1 MPAKSAASNG
11 NRLLAALATRDF
23 SRVLSRLEPVPL
35 PLRQILVRPDK
46 LIKNVYFPQ
55 HGVVSLVQRLKD
67 GGVIE
72 VGLIGNEGL
81 VGVPIVLG
89 ASTAPVE
96 AMVQIPGSALRM
108 PTRVLQEEMIGNT
121 ALLPLLLRYA
131 QALHIQ
137 VTQTAACNGRHSLHE
152 RLARW
157 LLMAHD
163 RSASD
168 DLPLNHEFL
177 SMMLGVRRSGVTVV
191 LSELRAAGLIDNGRS
206 KVTIVDRRRLRAASC
221 DCYESVRREYQR
233 LLP

>member
-1 MPAKSAASNG
+1 MPLKSPASNG

-35 PLRQILVRPDK
+35 PLRQVLVRPDK

-55 HGVVSLVQRLKD
+55 HGVVSLVQRLRD

-108 PTRVLQEEMIGNT
+108 PTRVLQEEINGNA

-191 LSELRAAGLIDNGRS
+191 LSALRAARLIDNGRS
-206 KVTIVDRRRLRAASC
+206 KVTIVDRRGLRAASC
-221 DCYESVRREYQR
+221 ACYESVRREYQR

>member
-35 PLRQILVRPDK
+35 PLRQVLVRPDK

-108 PTRVLQEEMIGNT
+108 PTRVLQEEIVGNT

-137 VTQTAACNGRHSLHE
+137 VTQTAACNGRHTLHE

-163 RSASD
+163 RSTGD

-191 LSELRAAGLIDNGRS
+191 LSDLKAAGLIDNGRS
-206 KVTIVDRRRLRAASC
+206 NVTILDRRRLRAASC

>member
-1 MPAKSAASNG
+1 LAAQSSGTNG

-23 SRVLSRLEPVPL
+23 ARVESNLEPVSL
-35 PLRQILVRPDK
+35 PLNQILLRRAKP
-46 LIKNVYFPQ
+46 ITHIYFPQ
-55 HGVVSLVQRLKD
+55 RGVVSLVQRLRD

-81 VGVPIVLG
+81 VGVPVLLG

-96 AMVQIPGSALRM
+96 AMVQIPGSALRIQ
-108 PTRVLQEEMIGNT
+108 THVLQDEITGNT
-121 ALLPLLLRYA
+121 ALVPLLLRYA

-137 VTQTAACNGRHSLHE
+137 ITQTAACNGRHTLRE

-163 RSASD
+163 RSTSD

-177 SMMLGVRRSGVTVV
+177 SMMLGVRRSGVTVA
-191 LSELRAAGLIDNGRS
+191 LSDLKSAGAIDSGRS
-206 KVTIVDRRRLRAASC
+206 NVTIVDRKGLREASC
-221 DCYESVRREYQR
+221 ECYDSVRREYQR

>member
-1 MPAKSAASNG
+1 
-11 NRLLAALATRDF
+11 
-23 SRVLSRLEPVPL
+23 
-35 PLRQILVRPDK
+35 
-46 LIKNVYFPQ
+46 
-55 HGVVSLVQRLKD
+55 
-67 GGVIE
+67 VIE

-108 PTRVLQEEMIGNT
+108 PTRVLQEEIVGNT

-137 VTQTAACNGRHSLHE
+137 VTQTAACNGRHTLHE

-163 RSASD
+163 RSTGD

-191 LSELRAAGLIDNGRS
+191 LSDLKAAGLIDNGRS
-206 KVTIVDRRRLRAASC
+206 NVTILDRRRLRAASC